1 MLDFYSDSEIVFT
14 KRVGLKYMA
23 VAFLEGYRAL
33 DLTGLNGQFCGRVLA
48 DLGMEVI
55 KIEPPG
61 GDPVRNL
68 PPFIQSGAGKRLSAT
83 FAHLNAGKT
92 SKVLDLDKDSDR
104 AAFLELV
111 RSADVVLESFQPGEL
126 AAKGLG
132 YRELSAINPG
142 IVMGSITAFGQTGPK
157 KNLAYNDLVA
167 LAQSGFLY
175 IAGDPSMAPVRPPET
190 QAYYFA
196 SLFAAAGVL
205 AALYRRERTGQGDH
219 IDASMQET
227 LATQEHIIRLWANEK
242 VISKRAGSQHGSVA
256 PAKIFSCRDGYV
268 YLYVTRQHW
277 KLFLSAWKDHP
288 AVFDAPE
295 WLNNVY
301 RRAHA
306 DELNP
311 AVEAFLG
318 RFTMA
323 EITDLLQAQGI
334 PCVPVNTP
342 LGFANDEHV
351 RGRGFLA
358 PVEHAEFGATRQP
371 AVPFVVDGERI
382 PVGTVPVLDRGSP
395 ALGSFMAGERREQ
408 AGAFSAVSD
417 SDTNPSSRTQ
427 SSGNGP
433 LDGLRIVSFDHVLA
447 GPYGTTILAELGAD
461 VIKVESSKGG
471 MDPFRF
477 FGTGEDP
484 NVSPR
489 FLEFNRNKRSFTVN
503 LKHPR
508 GQSVLHDLVAKADA
522 VLDNYSVDVVAR
534 IGLAYDQLRAI
545 KPDIVNLRMPGLGT
559 TGPKRHFSTVG
570 VNITAFTGLTY
581 LWNHPGMTRPPIGA
595 QTVFPDYVSGV
606 LCAIIIISGV
616 LHRDRRK
623 KGAFI
628 DLAQAE
634 ATAFMLGA
642 SLMEAAANGND
653 PQPIGN
659 TSPTA
664 APHDVYPC
672 QGEDRWCVIAVENES
687 QWNALAQILGGEVA
701 NDARFRTMKDR
712 LRHRNALNAIISRW
726 TEKQD
731 AFAVMDRLQRAGV
744 PSGVVQTGEDLVND
758 PQLQERGFIV
768 AVDNPRLGRVI
779 LPNFPLQFANTHL
792 TRRWEFPVLGRDTE
806 AVLRDVVGYSKETIE
821 QLRNDGVLE

>member
-1 MLDFYSDSEIVFT
+1 MTVS
-14 KRVGLKYMA
+14 
-23 VAFLEGYRAL
+23 FLQGYRAL
-33 DLTGLNGQFCGRVLA
+33 DLTGLSGQLCGRVLA
-48 DLGMEVI
+48 ELGMEVI
-55 KIEPPG
+55 KLEPPG

-68 PPFIQSGAGKRLSAT
+68 PPFIQSEGGRRLSTT
-83 FAHLNAGKT
+83 FAHLNAGKAST
-92 SKVLDLDKDSDR
+92 VLDLEKQSDR

-111 RSADVVLESFQPGEL
+111 ESADVVLESFQPGEL
-126 AAKGLG
+126 ESKGLG
-132 YRELSAINPG
+132 YKDLSAINPG

-157 KNLAYNDLVA
+157 RNLAYNDLVA

-175 IAGDPSMAPVRPPET
+175 IAGDPSMPPVRPPET

-219 IDASMQET
+219 VDASMQET
-227 LATQEHIIRLWANEK
+227 LATQEHLVRLWANEK
-242 VISKRAGSQHGSVA
+242 QISRRAGSQHGSVA
-256 PAKIFSCRDGYV
+256 PAKIFPCRDGFL

-277 KLFLSAWKDHP
+277 KLFLTVWKDHA

-295 WLNNVY
+295 WLNNLY

-306 DELNP
+306 EELNP

-318 RFTMA
+318 KFTMA
-323 EITDLLQAQGI
+323 EITELLQAQGI

-342 LGFANDEHV
+342 MGFANDEHV
-351 RGRGFLA
+351 QGRGFMA
-358 PVEHAEFGATRQP
+358 PVEHAEFGKTRQP
-371 AVPFVVDGERI
+371 AMPFVIDGARV
-382 PVGTVPVLDRGSP
+382 PVGSVPVLDGWSPSSVSP
-395 ALGSFMAGERREQ
+395 ATGERGEAGDSPVAGKSREGVAPVESERSEQ
-408 AGAFSAVSD
+408 AGLR
-417 SDTNPSSRTQ
+417 SRSTQ

-433 LDGLRIVSFDHVLA
+433 LDGMRIVSFDHVLA

-503 LKHPR
+503 LKHPK

-522 VLDNYSVDVVAR
+522 VLDNYSVDVVER
-534 IGLAYDQLRAI
+534 IGLAYDQLCAV

-581 LWNHPGMTRPPIGA
+581 LWNHPGVTHPPVGA

-634 ATAFMLGA
+634 ATAFMIGA
-642 SLMEAAANGND
+642 SLMEATASGQD

-659 TSPTA
+659 ASPTA
-664 APHDVYPC
+664 APHGCYPC
-672 QGEDRWCVIAVENES
+672 QGDDRWCVIAAENEA
-687 QWNALAQILGGEVA
+687 QWQALAKILGAEVEG
-701 NDARFRTMKDR
+701 DARFETVADR
-712 LRHRNALNAIISRW
+712 LEHRKALDAVISRW
-726 TEKQD
+726 TQGQD
-731 AFAVMDRLQRAGV
+731 AFAVMDRLQGAGV

-758 PQLQERGFIV
+758 PQLQQRGFIV
-768 AVDNPRLGRVI
+768 TVDNPRLGRVV
-779 LPNFPLQFANTHL
+779 LPNFPLQFAESKL

-806 AVLRDVVGYSKETIE
+806 AVLRDVVGYSEETIAAHK
-821 QLRNDGVLE
+821 RDGVLE